1 MWATLI
7 PTIIGPLVD
16 KFVDRIPNPNERA
29 RAKEEMQRE
38 LVTAVVQVSQQ
49 QARVNEMEAQHR
61 SIFVAGWRPFIGWV
75 CGIGL
80 GYHFVIQPIL
90 TWALMMVWRTDAP
103 AQLPGLD
110 VATLYNLIIAM
121 LGLGGMRMYEKLK
134 GVSRESD
141 PRVRED
147 RAP

>member
-1 MWATLI
+1 
-7 PTIIGPLVD
+7 
-16 KFVDRIPNPNERA
+16 
-29 RAKEEMQRE
+29 
-38 LVTAVVQVSQQ
+38 
-49 QARVNEMEAQHR
+49 MEAQHR

-90 TWALMMVWRTDAP
+90 KWVLVMAWQADAP

-110 VATLYNLIIAM
+110 VASLYNLIIAM

-134 GVSRESD
+134 GVSRETD
-141 PRVRED
+141 PRVARSES
-147 RAP
+147 P